1 MCKSAHTR
9 LTTSRLAI
17 PADTRLSQ
25 HPRPTAPNHGNTNHT
40 PSDHTTHFTT
50 SIPTQF
56 HLSVIRL
63 LFSRGLPHLV
73 PAGPPLYTRR
83 GTSRRITADPT
94 TRHCHQRMTLWT
106 TRDTPDA
113 AIRTQVRLMRPDISR
128 SLFSPIPT
136 INFDA

>member
-25 HPRPTAPNHGNTNHT
+25 HPRPPAPNHRNTNHT

-50 SIPTQF
+50 SIPTQY

-63 LFSRGLPHLV
+63 LVSRGLPHLV
-73 PAGPPLYTRR
+73 PAGPPPHTRR
-83 GTSRRITADPT
+83 GTSLDASPQTPQRITAIKD
-94 TRHCHQRMTLWT
+94 
-106 TRDTPDA
+106 DA
-113 AIRTQVRLMRPDISR
+113 LDNKGYARCGY
-128 SLFSPIPT
+128 
-136 INFDA
+136 

>member
-25 HPRPTAPNHGNTNHT
+25 HPRPPAPNHGNTNHT

-50 SIPTQF
+50 SIPTQY

-63 LFSRGLPHLV
+63 LVSRGLPHLV
-73 PAGPPLYTRR
+73 PAGPPPRNLSTH
-83 GTSRRITADPT
+83 
-94 TRHCHQRMTLWT
+94 HCRPHNAAPPSRMTLWT

-113 AIRTQVRLMRPDISR
+113 AIRTQARLMRPDISR